1 MNNISKTITTLIHYN
16 VVIRDVLQFCF
27 KRDSYNP
34 EAYKNEKRAVIVEVN
49 ENTHLK
55 NILAQSGENGAK
67 LEQQIRD
74 FYEEVF
80 GDKSTILKLAD
91 DGVRVDHN
99 QHAEIYKGVLP
110 IHESVTGIILSGIA
124 EGKRNLNAAQTEEE
138 RAKHDVSEV
147 EKVWLAED
155 RFFRGIAFAALVND
169 LIRFFEE
176 YQVARREEA
185 QNGGT
190 AAASTFIGKDI
201 EEMIRQI
208 NFVKQTSHEIDPVY
222 KNMEDKV
229 GQLVEM
235 MIGRRQVPEGKRIP
249 DRYRDVQETIN
260 LYIRDQEAAFN
271 AVYPKLINEFL
282 EAIKGDANV
291 NMVGGNGG
299 AAA

>member
-1 MNNISKTITTLIHYN
+1 MNNISKTLTTLIHYN
-16 VVIRDVLQFCF
+16 VVIRDVLQFTF
-27 KRDSYNP
+27 QRDKYDP
-34 EAYKNEKRAVIVEVN
+34 EAYKNLKRGVIIEVN
-49 ENTHLK
+49 EQTHLK
-55 NILAQSGENGAK
+55 SILTKAGENGAK

-74 FYEEVF
+74 FYEEIF

-99 QHAEIYKGVLP
+99 QHSEIFKGVLP
-110 IHESVTGIILSGIA
+110 IHESVTGIILSGIN
-124 EGKRNLNAAQTEEE
+124 EGKRNGAAAKTPEEK
-138 RAKHDVSEV
+138 AMHDVSTV

-155 RFFRGIAFAALVND
+155 SFFRGVAFAAVVND

-208 NFVKQTSHEIDPVY
+208 NFLRQTSHEIDPVY
-222 KNMEDKV
+222 KNMEDKI

-235 MIGRRQVPEGKRIP
+235 MVGRRQVPEGKRIP
-249 DRYRDVQETIN
+249 DVYKDVQETIN
-260 LYIRDQEAAFN
+260 NYIRQTEAAFN
-271 AVYPKLINEFL
+271 AVYKPLIDEFL
-282 EAIKGDANV
+282 ESIKTDSRLH
-291 NMVGGNGG
+291 MVGDQTPN
-299 AAA
+299 A